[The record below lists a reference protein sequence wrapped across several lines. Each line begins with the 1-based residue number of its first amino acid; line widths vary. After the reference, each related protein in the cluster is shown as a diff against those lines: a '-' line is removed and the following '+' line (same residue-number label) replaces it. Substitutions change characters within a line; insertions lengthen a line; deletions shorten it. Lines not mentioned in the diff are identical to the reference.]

1 MAQGD
6 CEIITGGIVADC
18 DSLNQVGGISRRI
31 YVGMIS
37 QIDPDVLTFGT
48 NGEITGFGLL
58 TSETL
63 KLFISDRFKQAAR
76 DEGVVADFGPGMFK
90 HSVDFVHYFFSQ
102 EDIKHLEELC
112 KAKQVFCIIET
123 NSGQFKVYGLGN
135 TALGYNNYGLKM
147 ETHTH
152 TTGVL
157 GTDDNTA
164 KTTLSGEVPN
174 KPMIY
179 KPAQSGPATQDELD
193 GMSEIA
199 SS

>member
-1 MAQGD
+1 MPQGD
-6 CEIITGGIVADC
+6 CENITGGVVATC
-18 DSLNQVGGISRRI
+18 DSLQQVGGIDRRI
-31 YVGMIS
+31 YVGQIS
-37 QIDPDVLTFGT
+37 QIDADIIAFDSDGGVSAFALNSG
-48 NGEITGFGLL
+48 
-58 TSETL
+58 ETL
-63 KLFISDRFKQAAR
+63 KLFISDEFKQAGR
-76 DEGVVADFGPGMFK
+76 DEGVVAEFGPGMFK
-90 HSVDFVHYFFSQ
+90 HSVDFVHYFFTQ

-112 KAKQVFCIIET
+112 KAKRVFCIIET
-123 NSGQFKVYGLGN
+123 NAGQFKVYGLGN
-135 TALGYNNYGLKM
+135 NALGYRKYGLKM

-179 KPAQSGPATQDELD
+179 KPLQSGTATLAELN
-193 GMSEIA
+193 GMSDIA